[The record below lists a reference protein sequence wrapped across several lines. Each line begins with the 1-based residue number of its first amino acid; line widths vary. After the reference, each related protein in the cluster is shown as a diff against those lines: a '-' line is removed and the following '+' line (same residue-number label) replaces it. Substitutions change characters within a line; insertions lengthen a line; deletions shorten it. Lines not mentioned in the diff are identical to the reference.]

1 MRKTKQKLLYEFYY
15 YINMGLGLKNLFLQ
29 IIEKRKKKD
38 ENKQIK

>member
-1 MRKTKQKLLYEFYY
+1 MRKTKQKRLYELYY